1 MKSFYIKM
9 SDSIYYEDVDVD
21 CSDIGGTNCYCDD
34 VAMKEIETRLESVE
48 TDAIHFIDSGN
59 YHYLSLVFLRRI
71 KEEFALVVFDNHTDY
86 QEVAFGGLT
95 SCGAWI
101 REAVETIP
109 NLKHVFLI
117 GAEKAAVAETDF
129 DEKIICINKKSTDSG
144 VFLYGDF
151 INELIPEE
159 QDGVSNYIEG
169 LMDVYNLD
177 VPIYVSIDKDV
188 LIEEECTANW
198 SQGEMTVSELTG
210 ILKSIS
216 KDGLLGVDVCGAPG
230 DLDDTH
236 GNELNKIVDE
246 EIKKSILY

>member
-1 MKSFYIKM
+1 MKSYYIKM

-34 VAMKEIETRLESVE
+34 VAMKEIEERLSSVD

-109 NLKHVFLI
+109 NLKLVFLI

-129 DEKIICINKKSTDSG
+129 DEKVICINNT
-144 VFLYGDF
+144 
-151 INELIPEE
+151 
-159 QDGVSNYIEG
+159 EG

-198 SQGEMTVSELTG
+198 SQGKMTVSELTG

-246 EIKKSILY
+246 EIKKSIL

>member
-1 MKSFYIKM
+1 MKSYYIKM
-9 SDSIYYEDVDVD
+9 SDSIYYEDIDVD

-48 TDAIHFIDSGN
+48 TEAIHFIDSGN

-109 NLKHVFLI
+109 NLKLVFLI
-117 GAEKAAVAETDF
+117 GAEKAAVTETDF
-129 DEKIICINKKSTDSG
+129 DEKVVCIN
-144 VFLYGDF
+144 
-151 INELIPEE
+151 N
-159 QDGVSNYIEG
+159 IEG

-198 SQGEMTVSELTG
+198 SQGEMTVSEMTG
-210 ILKSIS
+210 ILKSIRG
-216 KDGLLGVDVCGAPG
+216 DGLLGVDVCGAPG

-246 EIKKSILY
+246 EIKKSIL

>member
-1 MKSFYIKM
+1 MKSYYIKM

-34 VAMKEIETRLESVE
+34 VAMKEIEERLSAVD

-109 NLKHVFLI
+109 NLKLVFLI

-129 DEKIICINKKSTDSG
+129 DEKVVCVN
-144 VFLYGDF
+144 
-151 INELIPEE
+151 N
-159 QDGVSNYIEG
+159 IEG
-169 LMDVYNLD
+169 LMGVYNLD

-188 LIEEECTANW
+188 LIEEECIANW
-198 SQGEMTVSELTG
+198 SQGEMTVSEMTG

-230 DLDDTH
+230 DLDDTQ

-246 EIKKSILY
+246 EIKKSIL